1 MEPNVGGT
9 DRTVRVILGVLAL
22 LSSMAVVV
30 YGGGLTGGL
39 RAVVVAAT
47 LVFAAVMFA
56 TVGVRRCPVN
66 AALGRN
72 TCRGRRP

>member
-9 DRTVRVILGVLAL
+9 DRTVRLVLGTLAL

-30 YGGGLTGGL
+30 YGGGLGG
-39 RAVVVAAT
+39 RRQIVVAGAT
-47 LVFAAVMFA
+47 LLFAGVMFA
-56 TVGVRRCPVN
+56 TVGARRCPIN

-72 TCRGRRP
+72 SCRVRK

>member
-9 DRTVRVILGVLAL
+9 DRTVRVILGAFAL

-30 YGGGLTGGL
+30 YGGGLAGNL
-39 RAVVVAAT
+39 QLVVAT
-47 LVFAAVMFA
+47 VMLLFAGVMFA
-56 TVGVRRCPVN
+56 TVGARRCPIN

-72 TCRGRRP
+72 TCRSRK

>member
-9 DRTVRVILGVLAL
+9 DRTVRVILGALAL

-30 YGGGLTGGL
+30 YGGGLTGG
-39 RAVVVAAT
+39 RQIVVAGAM

-56 TVGVRRCPVN
+56 TVGARRCPIN

-72 TCRGRRP
+72 TCRSRE